1 MVLYMGNIYV
11 LVIALLNKINK
22 VSVSKTS
29 SSRQMSNE
37 AFYGELASFFF
48 FTVQTSLETR

>member
-1 MVLYMGNIYV
+1 MGNIYV